1 MNNSDIRT
9 LTLLEAIE
17 KGEACSQRNLAK
29 ILNVSVGLVNSII
42 KRLAKIDCLT
52 IRSLSKNRVEYKL
65 TPQGKLR
72 KKKLSHEY
80 MNYCAGLYGSAKN
93 KIRRWLYDLINN
105 ETVQRVI
112 IIGADELTDLVVNVL
127 NESSLSA
134 AAIIDPE
141 NAGGECCGIT
151 TGAISDLNVISYD
164 AVLILQE
171 MNENKIMP
179 LLAQNGV
186 PDEKIYRL
194 P

>member
-17 KGEACSQRNLAK
+17 NGEACSQRNLAK

-52 IRSLSKNRVEYKL
+52 IRALSKNRVEYRL
-65 TPQGKLR
+65 THQGKLR

-93 KIRRWLYDLINN
+93 KIRRCLYDLINN
-105 ETVQRVI
+105 ETVKRVI
-112 IIGADELTDLVVNVL
+112 IIGANELTDLVVNVL

-141 NAGGECCGIT
+141 NAGKECCGIT

-171 MNENKIMP
+171 MNGNKIMP